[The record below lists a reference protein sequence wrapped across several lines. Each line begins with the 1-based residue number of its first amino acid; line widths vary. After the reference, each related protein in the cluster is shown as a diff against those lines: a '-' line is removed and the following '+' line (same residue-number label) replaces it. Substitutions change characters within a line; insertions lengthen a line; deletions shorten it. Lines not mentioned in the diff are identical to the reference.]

1 MLFNTEVKAPLQSR
15 IKLMILTY
23 DYISERYTNQDREL
37 VVKIMAGL
45 LREVME
51 NEAKWIERL
60 ASSPDWSSR
69 THIERV

>member
-15 IKLMILTY
+15 IKSMILTY

-51 NEAKWIERL
+51 NEAK
-60 ASSPDWSSR
+60 
-69 THIERV
+69 